1 MLLLLSIARTGAFS
15 IPISIGSAGFPR
27 KFRENEREEGRHS
40 SIRCVSSFDKFTPRR
55 AKPLNYMLNRRGE
68 GEGDLHHTIVTLILG
83 KQQGGI

>member
-1 MLLLLSIARTGAFS
+1 MSIARTGAFS
-15 IPISIGSAGFPR
+15 IPISIGSARYPR

-68 GEGDLHHTIVTLILG
+68 AKEEEGISNIVTLNLR
-83 KQQGGI
+83 KEQGGI